1 MSQFV
6 IDGRHIQNH
15 FPGIGRYV
23 FNLAL
28 NLARVAPDERFR
40 LVLGPGQLNTRFN
53 LAALE
58 SLPNVEVVRMDA
70 PVRSVGEQ
78 LLSINRRLT
87 TGATLWHSAYYV
99 FPYALSMPVVVTLE
113 DVMPLVLPEA
123 LPSAPGRFLYRA
135 LTSFAARRASHLITL
150 SNSAQADIRRALGV
164 PPAKMTVVALA
175 ADEGFHPRGSKEIES
190 AREKLNLPERYSLYL
205 GSNKP
210 HKNLVTLIHAWAQ
223 LADDSVLVIAGH
235 WDGRYPEAKRLVEQL
250 GLGERVLFRQGISS
264 DDVPCLLSGAQ
275 IFAFPS
281 LYEGFGLPPL
291 EAMAS
296 GTPVACSNAS
306 SLPEVVGEAAVLFD
320 PHDVDA
326 MAESISLFLGDSALR
341 DSLREKGL
349 EQARRFSWERT
360 ALQTLEVYKKV
371 SLR

>member
-1 MSQFV
+1 MSLFV
-6 IDGRHIQNH
+6 IDGRHIQDH

-23 FNLAL
+23 FNLASSL
-28 NLARVAPDERFR
+28 PRVAPDERFR
-40 LVLGPGQLNTRFN
+40 LVLGPGRLTTRFN
-53 LAALE
+53 LSALE

-78 LLSINRRLT
+78 LLSINRRLKN
-87 TGATLWHSAYYV
+87 GATLWHSAYYV

-123 LPSAPGRFLYRA
+123 LPSAPSRFLYRA

-164 PPAKMTVVALA
+164 PPAKLTVVALA
-175 ADEGFHPRGSKEIES
+175 TDEGFHPRGSQEIAS
-190 AREKLNLPERYSLYL
+190 AREKLNLPDRYALYL

-210 HKNLVTLIHAWAQ
+210 HKNLERLVHAWAR
-223 LADDSVLVIAGH
+223 LVDEAVLVIAGH
-235 WDGRYPEAKRLVEQL
+235 WDTRYPEAKRLVEQL
-250 GLGERVLFRQGISS
+250 GLGKLVLFRQGISS

-275 IFAFPS
+275 TFAFPS

-320 PHDVDA
+320 PYDVDA
-326 MAESISLFLGDSALR
+326 MAESLSLVLGDSALR
-341 DSLREKGL
+341 DSLRERGL
-349 EQARRFSWERT
+349 AQARRFSWERT
-360 ALQTLEVYKKV
+360 ALQTLEVYKKA